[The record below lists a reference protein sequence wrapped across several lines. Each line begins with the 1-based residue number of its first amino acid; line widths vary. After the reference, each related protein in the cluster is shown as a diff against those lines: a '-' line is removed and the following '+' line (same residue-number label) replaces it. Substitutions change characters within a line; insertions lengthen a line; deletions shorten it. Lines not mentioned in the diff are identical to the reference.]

1 MRMAH
6 EAHGPELPTPAVT
19 WVSRSLAVGSVATAV
34 DVAVLL
40 AAVRWLHVSNPV
52 GAMLGVAVG
61 STVAFLGNRS
71 FAFRD
76 SDGPWLPEALRFLVG
91 TGVGMVV
98 HGQLVRVLT
107 DQEVPLV
114 LSKLMADLCVF
125 TFGQL
130 LLLRFFVFPARGSVG
145 RGRIG
150 APHWDVPNGA
160 DHPGWSDGI
169 APQWRQRSR
178 SAGGSLARAK

>member
-6 EAHGPELPTPAVT
+6 DAHGPALPTPAVT
-19 WVSRSLAVGSVATAV
+19 WVSRSLAVGAVATAV

-40 AAVRWLHVSNPV
+40 VAVRWLHVSKPV

-114 LSKLMADLCVF
+114 LAKLMADLCVF

-130 LLLRFFVFPARGSVG
+130 LLLRFFVFPARGARA

-150 APHWDVPNGA
+150 APHWDLPESEVLDGA
-160 DHPGWSDGI
+160 FSSPRTP
-169 APQWRQRSR
+169 A
-178 SAGGSLARAK
+178 ARTG